1 MFHPPLFPRCHRFCQ
16 NSSPLFILSSS
27 LKLSHPTPRL
37 PHLFSLSPQLS
48 HPLFWALPPLFSLSI
63 NLAFCHG
70 ACRWDSLKF
79 LWAVPLLLFLC
90 LSLIAHHTAGPIS
103 LTYRRTHKTHPPTH
117 LRTYQSSFD
126 SSVYG
131 ANGTVRPSHMLS
143 PTPCLQRKVVFLVND
158 EDGLTSPTSKRG
170 LLLRRWGGGYF
181 TGWLAFTG
189 ASEPSGSWL
198 VTHKLAN
205 SIYSTKTL
213 IMKQQSWFNNQRM
226 RELLSATPLFTRDPH
241 SR

>member
-27 LKLSHPTPRL
+27 LKPSHPTPRL

-70 ACRWDSLKF
+70 ACRWDSLNF

-90 LSLIAHHTAGPIS
+90 LSLIAQHTATLSAPSVWHTGAHTKRTHPHISGPIN
-103 LTYRRTHKTHPPTH
+103 PP
-117 LRTYQSSFD
+117 SI

-158 EDGLTSPTSKRG
+158 EDGLTSPT
-170 LLLRRWGGGYF
+170 
-181 TGWLAFTG
+181 
-189 ASEPSGSWL
+189 
-198 VTHKLAN
+198 
-205 SIYSTKTL
+205 
-213 IMKQQSWFNNQRM
+213 
-226 RELLSATPLFTRDPH
+226 
-241 SR
+241 